1 MRTLSRYLW
10 REIIAASAFVL
21 VALLA
26 LFAFFE
32 LINQLEDVGRGGY
45 QMQHAL
51 MFVGLSIPARAYE
64 LMPIAALIGTVYALS
79 KLAANSEFTIMRV
92 SGMSTWRLA
101 TAVLTVGLGFVAL
114 TYAFGEVVA
123 PPAERLAQTIR
134 LAATGTSKAQE
145 FRSGAWVRD
154 VVRAADGS
162 VERLRFVNVRQVR
175 SDASAEGWRIYEFDR
190 DFRLLSISTAQ
201 TGSYL
206 TGQGWMLRD
215 VIETRLPPVA
225 SAAAAGAVPRT
236 SIVREAQRVWS
247 SELTPEIFGVVLVQ
261 PERMGIVTLTQ
272 YIRHLTDNRQR
283 TDRYEIAFWNKL
295 LYPIAVLVMMA
306 LALPFA
312 YLHVRAGSV
321 SLKIF
326 SGVMIGVL
334 FYMLNKLFS
343 HLGLLNNL
351 PPVAVAA
358 LPSVVMLLVAMASL
372 YWIERR

>member
-1 MRTLSRYLW
+1 
-10 REIIAASAFVL
+10 
-21 VALLA
+21 
-26 LFAFFE
+26 
-32 LINQLEDVGRGGY
+32 
-45 QMQHAL
+45 
-51 MFVGLSIPARAYE
+51 
-64 LMPIAALIGTVYALS
+64 
-79 KLAANSEFTIMRV
+79 
-92 SGMSTWRLA
+92 
-101 TAVLTVGLGFVAL
+101 
-114 TYAFGEVVA
+114 
-123 PPAERLAQTIR
+123 
-134 LAATGTSKAQE
+134 
-145 FRSGAWVRD
+145 VRD